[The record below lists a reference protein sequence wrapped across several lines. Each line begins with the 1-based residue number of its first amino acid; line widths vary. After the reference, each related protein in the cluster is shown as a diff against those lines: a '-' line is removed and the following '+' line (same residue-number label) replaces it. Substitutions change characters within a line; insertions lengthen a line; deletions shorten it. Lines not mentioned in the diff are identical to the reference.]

1 MRRPARRPRL
11 HRVSKGVR
19 RRIHTRR
26 LNRVVATGSQSR
38 MADFASAF
46 LARDQS
52 TATNFELRLVG
63 RVTPCAPGLRRA
75 EDCPPY
81 QVIAAV
87 SKLFRVRKSLQDWI
101 VPRRPEV
108 FDHPT

>member
-1 MRRPARRPRL
+1 MRRPARRPDL
-11 HRVSKGVR
+11 HHVSKGVR

-26 LNRVVATGSQSR
+26 SNRVAATGSQSR

-63 RVTPCAPGLRRA
+63 RVTACPEQSRMGARRGLRRA

-81 QVIAAV
+81 QVIAAL
-87 SKLFRVRKSLQDWI
+87 SELARVRKSLQD
-101 VPRRPEV
+101 R
-108 FDHPT
+108 